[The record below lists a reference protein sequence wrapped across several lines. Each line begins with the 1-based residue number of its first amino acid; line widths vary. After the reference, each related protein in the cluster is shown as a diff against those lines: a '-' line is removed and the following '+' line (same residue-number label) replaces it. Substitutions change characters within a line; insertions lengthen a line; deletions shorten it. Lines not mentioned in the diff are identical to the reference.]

1 MRWRKAAITG
11 GTSLAA
17 AATLNALA
25 ARGVAPL
32 ENEIGGNEGWFTWRR
47 HRIAFTRRGSG
58 RPLLLVHG
66 IHAGAWSY
74 EWRHVADALAASHT
88 VYTIDL
94 LGFGRSDRPALKY
107 SAGLYQALVTDFAA
121 RVIGE
126 PTVLVASSLSGA
138 HAVLL
143 AARDAE
149 RWPALVLSVP
159 TGISQLRARPS
170 FMGEALRLLVE
181 SPVLGTTMYNALVT
195 RAAIR
200 QFLEPLYARRTLV
213 TSELVAAYYAS
224 SHQPGAKHALAAFIA
239 GQLDADVR
247 QALRRLQQP
256 TLVVWGMQARQTPVE
271 QAHSFRVLKPD
282 VHLELL
288 ERCGDLPH
296 DEQAER
302 FAGLTVDFLAE
313 RQSPRVLPFRG
324 KRAG

>member
-25 ARGVAPL
+25 TRGVAPL
-32 ENEIGGNEGWFTWRR
+32 ENEIGGTDGWFTWRR
-47 HRIAFTRRGSG
+47 HRIAFTRRGAG

-74 EWRHVADALAASHT
+74 EWRHVADALAVSNT

-107 SAGLYQALVTDFAA
+107 TAGLYQSLVTDFAV

-138 HAVLL
+138 HAVML

-159 TGISQLRARPS
+159 TGVSQLRDQPGALA
-170 FMGEALRLLVE
+170 ETLRLLVE
-181 SPVLGTTMYNALVT
+181 SPVLGTAMYNALVT
-195 RAAIR
+195 RSAIR
-200 QFLEPLYARRTLV
+200 HFLEPLYADPSLV
-213 TSELVAAYYAS
+213 TAELVAAFYAS
-224 SHQPGAKHALAAFIA
+224 SHQPGAKHALAAFVS
-239 GQLDADVR
+239 GQLNVDVR

-256 TLVVWGMQARQTPVE
+256 TLVVWGKQARQSPVE
-271 QAHSFRVLKPD
+271 QAHSFRVLKAD
-282 VHLELL
+282 VRLELL
-288 ERCGDLPH
+288 DRCGDLPH

-302 FAGLTVDFLAE
+302 FSELTLDFLIE
-313 RQSPRVLPFRG
+313 RQKPRVLPFRG